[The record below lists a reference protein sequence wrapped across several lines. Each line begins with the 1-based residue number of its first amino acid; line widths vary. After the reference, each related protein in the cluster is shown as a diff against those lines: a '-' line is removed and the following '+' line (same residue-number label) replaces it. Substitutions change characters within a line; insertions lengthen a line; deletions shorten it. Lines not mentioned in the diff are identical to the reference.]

1 MVQFEYDGIM
11 HRYNVKVPFTLAGE
25 SDMVSIAS
33 ISEGKET
40 RLTLHREISLK
51 LLKQVIMNWDEY
63 EHQMSREFDDLLED
77 ESQLRVIDGAKT
89 KPKNDVLTYLS
100 ERRQGRW
107 EDIPIARKREDKYLN
122 FSTRAYW
129 ILKTAGINTVGE
141 LVEKS
146 KEDLLKYKNCGRKSL
161 NEIEEKLNEVGLT
174 LK

>member
-1 MVQFEYDGIM
+1 MK
-11 HRYNVKVPFTLAGE
+11 RYNVLVPYVLADVE
-25 SDMVSIAS
+25 EMVTVAS
-33 ISEGKET
+33 ISEDKEPKV
-40 RLTLHREISLK
+40 TLHREISLN
-51 LLKQVIMNWDEY
+51 LLKQIILNWDEY
-63 EHQMSREFDDLLED
+63 EHQMSRELDGLLE
-77 ESQLRVIDGAKT
+77 T

-107 EDIPIARKREDKYLN
+107 EDIPIAKKREDKYLN
-122 FSTRAYW
+122 FSTRAYMV
-129 ILKTAGINTVGE
+129 LRTAGINTVGE

>member
-1 MVQFEYDGIM
+1 MVQFKYDGIM

-33 ISEGKET
+33 ISEDKET
-40 RLTLHREISLK
+40 KVTLHRDISLR
-51 LLKQVIMNWDEY
+51 LLKQIILEWDEKEY
-63 EHQMSREFDDLLED
+63 KMSKEFNDLLED
-77 ESQLRVIDGAKT
+77 
-89 KPKNDVLTYLS
+89 KPKNVVYNEKLTYL
-100 ERRQGRW
+100 EQRRQGRW
-107 EDIPIARKREDKYLN
+107 KDIPIARKREDKYLN

-161 NEIEEKLNEVGLT
+161 NEIEEKLFEVGLY